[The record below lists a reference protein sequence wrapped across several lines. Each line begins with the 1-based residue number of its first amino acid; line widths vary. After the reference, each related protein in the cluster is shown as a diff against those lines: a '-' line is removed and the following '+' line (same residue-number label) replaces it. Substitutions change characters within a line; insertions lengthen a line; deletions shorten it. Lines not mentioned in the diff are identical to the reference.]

1 MKKTDYVFLISG
13 KEFSTEFLTSWTKTI
28 QWLKDE
34 NIKFEWVIYY
44 SPILVKTRNSLLLN
58 GFAKNKNESNDIF
71 NGELNCK
78 KIIFLDD
85 DMVWTPEQMKILLES
100 EYDITTGIYMT
111 EDNVTTTLMKK
122 ETGRISSNS
131 IRYKEEPF
139 VVDGTGLGF
148 FACNPEILEKIGFPW
163 FEVKLIDN
171 DFIGEDYY
179 FCQRAAELGYKTYAD
194 PRLKVGHMKNIMLLP
209 Q

>member
-1 MKKTDYVFLISG
+1 MNNSCYYFLIAG
-13 KEFSTEFLTSWTKTI
+13 KQFSTNFLTSWTHTI
-28 QWLKDE
+28 EYLKDE
-34 NIKFEWVIYY
+34 NIDFKWVVYY
-44 SPILVKTRNSLLLN
+44 SPILVKTRNTLLEKIFLED
-58 GFAKNKNESNDIF
+58 KNSTENKSISSKY
-71 NGELNCK
+71 K

-85 DMVWTPEQMKILLES
+85 DIVWTPEQIKILLES
-100 EYDITTGIYMT
+100 EHDITTGIYMT
-111 EDNVTTTLMKK
+111 EDNITTTLMKK
-122 ETGRISSNS
+122 GTGRISSSS

-139 VVDGTGLGF
+139 AVDGTGLGF

-163 FEVKLIDN
+163 FEVKLVDN